1 MSRLRRTTQVLGL
14 VLANIGFVGIL
25 KLGVLCPFFYCYGCP
40 WAAFACPIGV
50 LQHYSALGSFPFY
63 ALGLLGI
70 FGIALGRF
78 WCGWACP
85 FGTVQDIISWVRRR
99 KRDVVKVRRVPW
111 TKFVVLVAVIVA
123 AWIAVDT
130 VFCRVCPAGSL
141 FAAIPHRIA
150 SPDLSFGTYFYVH
163 LGTLAAAIVAFVL
176 IGRFWCRYL
185 CPLGAVFA
193 AFNPVSLLK
202 VRADMAKCEGCGKC
216 LEVCPTAIEKP
227 EEIENCTDCIRC
239 GKCIETCETG
249 AIKIEPSLKR

>member
-14 VLANIGFVGIL
+14 ILANMGFLGVL

-50 LQHYSALGSFPFY
+50 LQHYSALGQFPFY

-70 FGIALGRF
+70 FGVTLGRF

-85 FGTVQDIISWVRRR
+85 FGTVQDIVTWVTRR
-99 KRDVVKVRRVPW
+99 KSNVVKVRRVPW
-111 TKFVVLVAVIVA
+111 TKFVVLAGVLIA
-123 AWIAVDT
+123 AWALVDT

-141 FAAIPHRIA
+141 FAAIPHRFT
-150 SPDLSFGTYFYVH
+150 SPDLPFGTYFYVH
-163 LGTLAAAIVAFVL
+163 LGTLAAAVVAFIL

-202 VRADMAKCEGCGKC
+202 VKADMGKCEGCRKC
-216 LEVCPTAIEKP
+216 LEVCPAAIEKP
-227 EEIENCTDCIRC
+227 EEIENCTDCVRC
-239 GKCIETCETG
+239 GKCIEKCENG
-249 AIKIEPSLKR
+249 VIQVKASLKR

>member
-25 KLGVLCPFFYCYGCP
+25 KLGVVCPFFYCYGCP

-63 ALGLLGI
+63 ALGLLGL
-70 FGIALGRF
+70 FGVTLGRF

-85 FGTVQDIISWVRRR
+85 FGTVQDIVSWARRR
-99 KRDVVKVRRVPW
+99 KRDVVKARRVPW
-111 TKFVVLVAVIVA
+111 TKFVVLIGVLVA
-123 AWIAVDT
+123 AAIAVDT

-150 SPDLSFGTYFYVH
+150 SSDLSFGTYFYVH

-185 CPLGAVFA
+185 CPLGAAFA

-202 VRADMAKCEGCGKC
+202 VKADMGKCEGCGKC
-216 LEVCPTAIEKP
+216 MEVCPTAIEKP

-239 GKCIETCETG
+239 GRCIETCENG
-249 AIKIEPSLKR
+249 AIKIEPSFKR